1 MDLAL
6 VKREIEE
13 YIKISNE
20 NKVILPNSEQSIKMS
35 PQEFIKFTKTQDLTQ
50 NNLELKVEEIYKVNF
65 NYFVLKILL

>member
-20 NKVILPNSEQSIKMS
+20 NKIILPNSEQSIKMS
-35 PQEFIKFTKTQDLTQ
+35 PQEFINVTKTLNLTQ

-65 NYFVLKILL
+65 IYFVPKI

>member
-6 VKREIEE
+6 VKKEIGE

-20 NKVILPNSEQSIKMS
+20 NKVILPDSEQSIKMS
-35 PQEFIKFTKTQDLTQ
+35 PQEFIKFTKTQNLTQ

-65 NYFVLKILL
+65 NYFVPKI